1 MDLAQIEAES
11 KAVVEEVCELAK
23 LKEGNLLVI
32 GCSSSTVQGELIG
45 THSSM
50 DIAGAVFRGAWQ
62 AVQERR
68 LRLAVQCCEHL
79 NRALV
84 TDRDTMEKYGFEQVN
99 VIPQPKAGG
108 SFATTYY
115 QTLQDPVMVENTKA
129 GADAGID
136 IGGVLIGM
144 HVKPV
149 VVPLKITHN
158 RIGEAIVIAAR
169 RRPKF
174 VGGGRAV
181 YDEALE

>member
-1 MDLAQIEAES
+1 MDLVQIENES
-11 KAVVEEVCELAK
+11 EQVVNEVYELAK
-23 LKEGNLLVI
+23 LKAGDLLVI

-45 THSSM
+45 THSSVEL
-50 DIAGAVFRGAWQ
+50 AEAVYRGVKK
-62 AVQERR
+62 AVSKNG

-79 NRALV
+79 NRAII
-84 TDRDTMEKYGFEQVN
+84 T
-99 VIPQPKAGG
+99 KAGG

-115 QTLQDPVMVENTKA
+115 KDLKEPVAVENLKA

-149 VVPLKITHN
+149 VVPLKITHKK
-158 RIGEAIVIAAR
+158 IGEAIVIAAR

-174 VGGGRAV
+174 VGGVRAV
-181 YDEALE
+181 YDERLE